1 MNTISDILGSRKGTV
16 ISIGSG
22 KSVHEALVLM
32 EEHDVSALLV
42 MDQGKLVGIV
52 SEKDYA
58 RKVVLQ
64 GRTSKETKVSEI
76 MVEHDRIHF
85 ATLKMTQQEAVKL
98 MSENQIR
105 HLPVVD
111 GKKKVVGVVSIRDFS
126 FIADPES
133 EE

>member
-1 MNTISDILGSRKGTV
+1 MRTISDILGSRKGTV
-16 ISIGSG
+16 ISIGSTQP
-22 KSVHEALVLM
+22 VHDALVQM
-32 EEHDVSALLV
+32 EKHNVSALLV
-42 MDQGKLVGIV
+42 MDKSKLVGIV

-64 GRTSKETKVSEI
+64 GRTSKETKVGDI
-76 MVEHDRIHF
+76 MVDHDRILF

-105 HLPVVD
+105 HLPVLD

-126 FIADPES
+126 FVADPED

>member
-16 ISIGSG
+16 ISIGST
-22 KSVHEALVLM
+22 KSVHDALLLM
-32 EEHDVSALLV
+32 AEHDVSALLV

-64 GRTSKETKVSEI
+64 GRTSTETKVSEI

-85 ATLKMTQQEAVKL
+85 AKLKMTQQEAIKL

-111 GKKKVVGVVSIRDFS
+111 GKKTVVGVVSIRDFS